1 MLRSFYMG
9 KYISVIIGAI
19 VALLGILGLV
29 RWWGI
34 FVLILKGSVP
44 IMLIL
49 GGAIAVVA
57 GLSEIRDEKFSKKT

>member
-1 MLRSFYMG
+1 MG

-44 IMLIL
+44 VMLIL

-57 GLSEIRDEKFSKKT
+57 GLSEIRDEKSSKKT